1 MDILL
6 LSHVNP
12 GFMTRKNH
20 QISNIQKSKCSIAL
34 IFNYTWTK
42 YPKNCGNMYLYIY
55 IFIFIHQLFLIF
67 VATWM
72 VSDIAQDGATEPS
85 PLPSVVTS
93 KLVGGLNPSKT
104 RCSPRTRMLTRM
116 VMVQM
121 SKHMDMQSRRT
132 LFCNSLFE
140 QSCT

>member
-1 MDILL
+1 VDILL

-20 QISNIQKSKCSIAL
+20 QILNIQYPNVQSHLYL
-34 IFNYTWTK
+34 IILGPNT
-42 YPKNCGNMYLYIY
+42 PKTVVICIFIY

>member
-20 QISNIQKSKCSIAL
+20 QILNIQKSKCSIAL

-42 YPKNCGNMYLYIY
+42 YPKNCGNMYLY
-55 IFIFIHQLFLIF
+55 

>member
-20 QISNIQKSKCSIAL
+20 QILNIQYPNVQSHLYL
-34 IFNYTWTK
+34 IILGPNT
-42 YPKNCGNMYLYIY
+42 PKTVVICIFIY